1 MIAVAGFLIAVMV
14 GMTGV
19 GGGVLTVPVLML
31 LFGVDPLKAV
41 GAALIFAAA
50 IKLILVPLVAFRG
63 QVNWRVLGWM
73 LLGGTPGVFIGGFA
87 IRSLAAAGAKSYVQ
101 FLLGLIVL
109 TAASLQLRYALM
121 AARERNAVPSSV
133 RDRRRLLGFLMSF
146 VGAEVGFSS
155 AGAGALG
162 SVALLSFTRLNPLE
176 VVGTDLAFGLVLST
190 LAGGLHLSFG
200 NVDRELVMQLLAGGL
215 PGAICGSLLAS
226 QVSPRG
232 LKLVLS
238 TSLIGIGINLCWQAV
253 AR

>member
-1 MIAVAGFLIAVMV
+1 MIAAAGFLIAVMV

-31 LFGVDPLKAV
+31 VFGVEPLKAV
-41 GAALIFAAA
+41 GAALIFAAL
-50 IKLILVPLVAFRG
+50 IKMLLVPLAAFRG

-73 LLGGTPGVFIGGFA
+73 LLGGAPGVFLGGFA
-87 IRSLAAAGAKSYVQ
+87 IRNLAAAGAKSYVQ

-109 TAASLQLRYALM
+109 TAAAIQLRFALL
-121 AARERNAVPSSV
+121 AARARNEQTGGNRP
-133 RDRRRLLGFLMSF
+133 RLLGLLMTF

-162 SVALLSFTRLNPLE
+162 SVALLSFTKLNPLE
-176 VVGTDLAFGLVLST
+176 VVGTDLAFGLVMST

-200 NVDRELVMQLLAGGL
+200 NVDRELVTQLLIGGL

-226 QVSPRG
+226 QVSPRA

-238 TSLIGIGINLCWQAV
+238 TSLIGIGVNLCWQAV
-253 AR
+253 VR